1 MGQVKIQ
8 IKHGSNTKCIKA
20 NMGQIQIQIWVKFKS
35 FGELS
40 QAEIG
45 LCARHQCSLECTLKC
60 FSGCSEIEILHKYKQ
75 LGKSGRYL
83 LENICSWPHLSASA
97 YSILTTSTCNGP
109 AIQVITRRSQI
120 LDRLWENRFQFP
132 IKGNS
137 HETITGLFG
146 IFPKW
151 TPSPGIGYLFLM
163 HIQLPL
169 LQPDLFRSRSNGF
182 LNKQIH

>member
-1 MGQVKIQ
+1 MGQIQ

-20 NMGQIQIQIWVKFKS
+20 NMGQIQIKIWVKFKS

-83 LENICSWPHLSASA
+83 LENICSWPHLSAST

-109 AIQVITRRSQI
+109 AIQGGAKLSTVCGKMDSDKGEHPKNNYGIIWDFSQMDP
-120 LDRLWENRFQFP
+120 LPWYRLLVLNAHTASAP
-132 IKGNS
+132 P
-137 HETITGLFG
+137 TGFV
-146 IFPKW
+146 
-151 TPSPGIGYLFLM
+151 
-163 HIQLPL
+163 Q
-169 LQPDLFRSRSNGF
+169 
-182 LNKQIH
+182 KQV

>member
-40 QAEIG
+40 QAEIV

-75 LGKSGRYL
+75 LGK
-83 LENICSWPHLSASA
+83 
-97 YSILTTSTCNGP
+97 
-109 AIQVITRRSQI
+109 QI
-120 LDRLWENRFQFP
+120 P
-132 IKGNS
+132 KKGNIQK
-137 HETITGLFG
+137 TITGLFG